1 MPKVVK
7 QEEEKPGTIYLKE
20 KVTVKATGSN
30 PFYKEGEEISMHP
43 RIAEKGIKQGFYVE
57 VKKSKD

>member
-7 QEEEKPGTIYLKE
+7 EEANPGIIYLKE
-20 KVTVKATGSN
+20 KVTVKATDSN
-30 PFYKEGEEISMHP
+30 PFYKEGQEVEMHP